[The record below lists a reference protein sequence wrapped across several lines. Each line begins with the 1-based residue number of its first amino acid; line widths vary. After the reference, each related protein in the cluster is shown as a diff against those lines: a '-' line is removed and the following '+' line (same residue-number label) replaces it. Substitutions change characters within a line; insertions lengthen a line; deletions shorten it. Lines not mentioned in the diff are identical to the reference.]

1 MYKNKGFTLIES
13 LVVLTIMT
21 VTVVM
26 GAPILNQMQ
35 AKNRV
40 KGAANELA
48 SALKQGRSEALAQ
61 RRNFRMV
68 AINAAAATNKW
79 GGGWRLVN
87 KLAVVGASDKT
98 YLEQNK
104 LPPTI
109 KINATPVLSELVFI
123 STTGMITKTDGSLTD
138 VVFSVCDSSTS
149 MGVDVSMSRLGRV
162 AVTSHT
168 SSATCAL

>member
-68 AINAAAATNKW
+68 AINAAASTNKW
-79 GGGWRLVN
+79 VGG
-87 KLAVVGASDKT
+87 
-98 YLEQNK
+98 
-104 LPPTI
+104 
-109 KINATPVLSELVFI
+109 
-123 STTGMITKTDGSLTD
+123 
-138 VVFSVCDSSTS
+138 
-149 MGVDVSMSRLGRV
+149 
-162 AVTSHT
+162 
-168 SSATCAL
+168 

>member
-40 KGAANELA
+40 KSAANELA

-61 RRNFRMV
+61 RRNLRFV
-68 AINAAAATNKW
+68 ALSSTW
-79 GGGWRLVN
+79 GSGWKVVN
-87 KLAVVGASDKT
+87 KVTAPTVATT
-98 YLEQNK
+98 YLEQHA
-104 LPPTI
+104 LPITI
-109 KINATPVLSELVFI
+109 KISSTPVATEFEFI
-123 STTGMITKTDGSLTD
+123 AATGMLTKSDGTLTD
-138 VVFSVCDSSTS
+138 VVFKVCDT
-149 MGVDVSMSRLGRV
+149 GIDKGIDVSMSRLGRI
-162 AVTSHT
+162 ALKNHT
-168 SSATCAL
+168 SSAGCAL

>member
-1 MYKNKGFTLIES
+1 
-13 LVVLTIMT
+13 
-21 VTVVM
+21 
-26 GAPILNQMQ
+26 
-35 AKNRV
+35 
-40 KGAANELA
+40 
-48 SALKQGRSEALAQ
+48 
-61 RRNFRMV
+61 MV
-68 AINAAAATNKW
+68 AINAAASTNKW